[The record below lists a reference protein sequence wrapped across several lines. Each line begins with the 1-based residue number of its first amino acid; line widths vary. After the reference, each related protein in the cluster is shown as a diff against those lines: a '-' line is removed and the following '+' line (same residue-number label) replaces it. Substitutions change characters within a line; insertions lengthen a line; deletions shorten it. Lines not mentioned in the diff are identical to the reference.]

1 MSNQILRIDS
11 ISELHRLL
19 GLDGPRHP
27 LVSVIDA
34 ARVSIPPGMVGVRL
48 VGNLYYIALKDGSC
62 GLEYGRNS
70 YDFQEGVLLFTAPGQ
85 VITATREQ
93 KENEV
98 QGWMLF
104 FHPDLIRT
112 SSLGENIGQYSFFS
126 YDVHEALHLSESE
139 MARVTHCVDQIVE
152 EYTQRID
159 AHSQRVI
166 VSNIELLLN
175 YCLRFYERQFH
186 VRTNL
191 NKDVVSQFE
200 RVLRAYFESGEAT
213 NGLPS
218 IQYFA
223 ERLHLSQ
230 NYLSDVLKKESG
242 RSAKDY
248 INDYVIEKAKTVLLN
263 SNGTVSEIAYGLG
276 FNYPHYFSR
285 LFKNKTGMTPQ
296 EYRDLN

>member
-11 ISELHRLL
+11 ISELHRML

-27 LVSVIDA
+27 LISVVDA
-34 ARVSIPPGMVGVRL
+34 ARVIIPPALVGVKL
-48 VGNLYYIALKDGSC
+48 VGNFYYMALKDGSC
-62 GLEYGRNS
+62 GIEYGRNP
-70 YDFQEGVLLFTAPGQ
+70 YDFEEGVLLFTAPGQ

-112 SSLGENIGQYSFFS
+112 SALGENIGRYSFFS
-126 YDVHEALHLSESE
+126 YDVHEALHLSEAE
-139 MARVTHCVDQIVE
+139 AARVTYCVDQIVE
-152 EYTQRID
+152 EYSQRID

-175 YCLRFYERQFH
+175 YCLRFYERQFN

-200 RVLRAYFESGEAT
+200 RILKAYFESGETT

-223 ERLHLSQ
+223 DQLHLSQ

-248 INDYVIEKAKTVLLN
+248 INDYVVEKAKTVLLN
-263 SNGTVSEIAYGLG
+263 STDSVSGIAYTLG

>member
-11 ISELHRLL
+11 ISELHRML

-27 LVSVIDA
+27 LISVVDA
-34 ARVSIPPGMVGVRL
+34 ARVIIPPALVGVKL
-48 VGNLYYIALKDGSC
+48 VGNFYYMALKDGSC
-62 GLEYGRNS
+62 GIEYGRNP
-70 YDFQEGVLLFTAPGQ
+70 YDFEEGVLLFTAPGQ

-104 FHPDLIRT
+104 FHPDLLRT
-112 SSLGENIGQYSFFS
+112 SALGENIGRYSFFS
-126 YDVHEALHLSESE
+126 YDVHEALHLSEVE
-139 MARVTHCVDQIVE
+139 VARVTHCVDQIVE
-152 EYTQRID
+152 EYSQRID
-159 AHSQRVI
+159 THSQRVI

-175 YCLRFYERQFH
+175 YCLRFYERQFN

-200 RVLRAYFESGEAT
+200 RILKAYFESGETT

-223 ERLHLSQ
+223 DQLHLSQ

-248 INDYVIEKAKTVLLN
+248 INDYVVEKAKTVLLN
-263 SNGTVSEIAYGLG
+263 STDSVSGIAYTLG